1 MKNTDSH
8 FKIIMEYAALG
19 YEVTLTLLYGKEAIR
34 MVKIYS
40 HKAKAPV
47 VCEQIQEHDI
57 LLKDESRFN
66 EVLNFLY
73 NDIQLQEETK
83 NYYNPDI

>member
-1 MKNTDSH
+1 MENNL
-8 FKIIMEYAALG
+8 FKSIIDYCLLG
-19 YEVTLTLLYGKEAIR
+19 YDITLTNLYGKEAIR
-34 MVKIYS
+34 MVKRYS
-40 HKAKAPV
+40 YIAERPLI
-47 VCEQIQEHDI
+47 CEQIQGHDI
-57 LLKDESRFN
+57 LLKDENRFD